1 MKFSNIFNK
10 NKESRYTGTI
20 ELLNYKDKYL
30 MPDIKLYRKI
40 RRLSRKYHTYDI
52 DLTNTNELE
61 LKIGHFYP
69 FKLRRKFDYGY
80 IFIPTKASYFI
91 RNYNVIVKLIV
102 NKEK

>member
-1 MKFSNIFNK
+1 MKFNNIFNK